1 MNKTKKNCILVL
13 LSLFVLMMTEASVS
27 ANEDDEPGILDRVD
41 TDPEESNENEIYDSP
56 SIADEPN
63 LISPKT
69 DTDLGPLIIAPG
81 EGIENADISSGD
93 NNFTA
98 DLILV
103 IGISGF
109 AGLVAALIIFKK

>member
-1 MNKTKKNCILVL
+1 MNKNKIKGLIAIAGI
-13 LSLFVLMMTEASVS
+13 FILMMTAASVS

-63 LISPKT
+63 LISPGT

>member
-13 LSLFVLMMTEASVS
+13 LSLFVMMMTAASVS

-41 TDPEESNENEIYDSP
+41 TDPKEFNENETYDST
-56 SIADEPN
+56 SIEEPN
-63 LISPKT
+63 LISPGP
-69 DTDLGPLIIAPG
+69 DTDQGLLIITPG
-81 EGIENADISSGD
+81 KEIENADISSGD
-93 NNFTA
+93 NNYTT